1 MPAPRSTAKA
11 APVPSSKRPGRE
23 QTALERE
30 KACALK
36 REALERFVD
45 KNANVLAELAAV
57 YYVHTAEITA
67 RS

>member
-30 KACALK
+30 NARGRK

-45 KNANVLAELAAV
+45 KNAKVLAELAK
-57 YYVHTAEITA
+57 
-67 RS
+67 

>member
-11 APVPSSKRPGRE
+11 APVPSSTRPGRK

-30 KACALK
+30 NSARK

-45 KNANVLAELAAV
+45 KNAKVLAELAK
-57 YYVHTAEITA
+57 
-67 RS
+67 